1 MPFNRLNHSVLGEIR
16 PRFALKVEIAP
27 ETAIKHVE
35 SNIYKDKTVAGELSD
50 HLLFL
55 KTPSYNRHYWSP
67 EMTVRIEVEE
77 YTDYTTV
84 ACLVGP
90 RQAVWALFA
99 FIYSALVLAT
109 VFGGMFGIIQY
120 QQHGSS
126 LWIWLLPIGALALS
140 SVFVVAKI
148 GQRKGRD
155 QMLHLISF
163 LYHSLEEITEVKRI
177 DNN

>member
-16 PRFALKVEIAP
+16 PRFALKVKIDPEI
-27 ETAIKHVE
+27 AIKHLE
-35 SNIYKDKTVAGELSD
+35 SNIYKDRTVAGELSE

-67 EMTVRIEVEE
+67 EMTVRIEIEE

-99 FIYSALVLAT
+99 FIYSALALIT

-120 QQHGSS
+120 QQLGSS
-126 LWIWLLPIGALALS
+126 SWIWLLPIGILALS
-140 SVFVVAKI
+140 SVFTVAKF
-148 GQRKGRD
+148 GQKKGRN

-163 LYHSLEEITEVKRI
+163 LYHGLEEITEVERM
-177 DNN
+177 DNK